1 MDGVVTIVMLEDNL
15 KLFRSEESK
24 INTEMQLFCRTCDD
38 PVAQDIHHRL
48 EVIEEA
54 DKIETDV
61 KSFCSSC
68 DDPVT
73 QDIAA
78 RLGVLEVAWDTFR
91 GERDKYELMYDQSK
105 RVASPIHVLSFFI
118 E

>member
-38 PVAQDIHHRL
+38 PVAQDIRHRL
-48 EVIEEA
+48 QVIEAE
-54 DKIETDV
+54 DKIEPDM
-61 KSFCSSC
+61 KSFCC
-68 DDPVT
+68 TYDNPVA

-78 RLGVLEVAWDTFR
+78 RLAVLEEAWDTFR
-91 GERDKYELMYDQSK
+91 GDGKNLT
-105 RVASPIHVLSFFI
+105 
-118 E
+118 